1 MTLFSGSTL
10 AQIISIGAL
19 IILQRFFYSPEEYA
33 PFRLFF
39 EYVAI
44 FSSISA
50 LRLESGIILEREEDK
65 AISLLRICI
74 RICFIMSIIGG
85 LIFSIFYFKE
95 IDVFQHEWILLL
107 LMPLAIFGN
116 GLIQIF
122 LPFFTRAKSFLT
134 ISSSKIIHS
143 VIGSCT
149 QILTGLF
156 GFNFIGLVVGRIAG
170 LISADLN
177 YLKTFYSKFQWNKR
191 NKEEE
196 KSLIQKHKKFIY
208 FTSPGIFVG
217 NSINFV
223 ILMTFTTLYGEKF
236 TGLTAA
242 AIQYLGLVVM
252 LFASSFSQVYYN
264 EIAQI
269 NDSKQLFKSYLF
281 WLKRLFLLTTI
292 GWIILMLCP
301 SWIVTSVLGEKWIGL
316 MHIIKIISPWM
327 AIMFLA
333 SSLSFI
339 FIRLGKQKEIFFFD
353 IFHLVLILIA
363 LSLGHF
369 YLKDKIEVLYLITG
383 AQTLFYILSIS
394 LAYKF
399 LVKNIKEDNT
409 KSK

>member
-1 MTLFSGSTL
+1 
-10 AQIISIGAL
+10 
-19 IILQRFFYSPEEYA
+19 
-33 PFRLFF
+33 
-39 EYVAI
+39 
-44 FSSISA
+44 
-50 LRLESGIILEREEDK
+50 
-65 AISLLRICI
+65 
-74 RICFIMSIIGG
+74 MSIIGG

-116 GLIQIF
+116 GLIQVF

-149 QILTGLF
+149 QILTGFF
-156 GFNFIGLVVGRIAG
+156 GFNFIGLVVGRITG
-170 LISADLN
+170 LISADIN

-217 NSINFV
+217 NSINFI

-269 NDSKQLFKSYLF
+269 KDPKQLFKSYIF
-281 WLKRLFLLTTI
+281 WLKRLFLLTTA

-301 SWIVTSVLGEKWIGL
+301 SWIVTSVLGEKWVGL

-339 FIRLGKQKEIFFFD
+339 FIRLGKQREIFFFD
-353 IFHLVLILIA
+353 VFHLVLILIA

-369 YLKDKIEVLYLITG
+369 YLNDKIEVLYIITV

-394 LAYKF
+394 LAYRF

-409 KSK
+409 KA